1 MRPLLFPWFIF
12 IFLLGQSHA
21 AEVFEP
27 DLQKLD
33 LGPVPREVLFVVE
46 GTFLVSQKDGRKV
59 IEVEALPIADASAQ
73 GGASAKGNAQISAKV
88 FASKRARS
96 FPRFGVSVHGISGY
110 RLMVNPP
117 LKQIELVKGDQVI
130 ANAPFVWT
138 TDTWVKLDLS
148 ASKSPTG
155 DRWTIQGKVT
165 PTEGDPASIQ
175 HQDDSGMK
183 GTGKCS
189 LWATP
194 YSEQPIF
201 FDAIRAEVEVGE

>member
-1 MRPLLFPWFIF
+1 MKSLILPWFIF
-12 IFLLGQSHA
+12 ICLIGPSNA

-27 DLQKLD
+27 DIQKLE
-33 LGPVPREVLFVVE
+33 LGPVPREVLFVVD
-46 GTFLVSQKDGRKV
+46 GSFLVSEKEGRKV
-59 IEVEALPIADASAQ
+59 IEVESAPIADANAQ
-73 GGASAKGNAQISAKV
+73 GGASAKGNARITAKV

-117 LKQIELVKGDQVI
+117 LKQIELIKGDEVV
-130 ANAPFVWT
+130 ANAPFSWT
-138 TDTWVKLDLS
+138 SDTWVEIDLT
-148 ASKSPTG
+148 AKMSPEG
-155 DRWTIQGKVT
+155 DRWTLQGKVT
-165 PTEGDPASIQ
+165 PAEGEPASIQ

-194 YSEQPIF
+194 YSELPIF